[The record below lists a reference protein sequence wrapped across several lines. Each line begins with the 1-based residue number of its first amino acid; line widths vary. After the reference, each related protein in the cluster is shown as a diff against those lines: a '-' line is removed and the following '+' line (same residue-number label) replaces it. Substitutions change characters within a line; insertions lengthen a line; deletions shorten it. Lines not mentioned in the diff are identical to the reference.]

1 MWELSTS
8 KGVILQSLL
17 VALTPI
23 QLPLSL
29 SLQDLVHPSVVV
41 LDPPSFTERVKG
53 KTTYSSTRY
62 SVALVLIGRLGAG
75 CTKKDVEVIGLLK
88 AV

>member
-1 MWELSTS
+1 MF
-8 KGVILQSLL
+8 ILLSLL

-23 QLPLSL
+23 QVPLSL

-53 KTTYSSTRY
+53 KASYFSTRY
-62 SVALVLIGRLGAG
+62 SVVMDLIDRSVAS
-75 CTKKDVEVIGLLK
+75 CTKKDVEVVGLLK